1 MGVGGSS
8 WVWPLASDGGALHT
22 QEDGSSGTGRSL
34 LRFLSYAAAFGGDQR
49 SAGLPLAAP
58 SSDGGKGAPL
68 PAAEALAH
76 GDGSCCCNCCAAALL
91 GSPAPATGL
100 GSCTLRCAAPAAASL
115 RGLHSPLRLLGG
127 SGGRLLPGAPGD
139 LGCGNALLWVRESG
153 APLWLQAIAS
163 AALGM
168 GSSTVEAGEILV
180 ASPLPTRTAASLGC
194 RDAAAEAAALLVA
207 GGRPTSW
214 LPRRTGVEPPG
225 GGGAG
230 ASVSSCTSSAA
241 VGRTFGSASRHRRM
255 MPSTSSG
262 HSSGTLW
269 PGMQRSEIDGR
280 LFLSRGCGQQP
291 GQPGKR
297 QEIRSLGG
305 RGSRVGGPL
314 HVDMSAPLQP
324 APQHSRSPA
333 DGCKVCHKLTSALA
347 AGRVQAA
354 CRCKSPCS
362 SSGGVAR

>member
-1 MGVGGSS
+1 MAALCTLERTAS
-8 WVWPLASDGGALHT
+8 LAQGAHCWAPFLVL
-22 QEDGSSGTGRSL
+22 QRS
-34 LRFLSYAAAFGGDQR
+34 AGDQPP
-49 SAGLPLAAP
+49 AGLPLAAP
-58 SSDGGKGAPL
+58 STPSTAGGKGAPL

-76 GDGSCCCNCCAAALL
+76 GDGSCCCNCGAAALL
-91 GSPAPATGL
+91 GSPAPVNGL
-100 GSCTLRCAAPAAASL
+100 DSCTLRSAAPAAASL
-115 RGLHSPLRLLGG
+115 QGLHSPLRLLGG

-139 LGCGNALLWVRESG
+139 LGCGYALLWVRERG
-153 APLWLQAIAS
+153 APLRLQPIVS

-241 VGRTFGSASRHRRM
+241 VGRTLGSASRHRRM

-269 PGMQRSEIDGR
+269 PGKQGSAGVGKPSGPEIDGR
-280 LFLSRGCGQQP
+280 LFLSRGRGQQP
-291 GQPGKR
+291 GQPG
-297 QEIRSLGG
+297 
-305 RGSRVGGPL
+305 
-314 HVDMSAPLQP
+314 
-324 APQHSRSPA
+324 
-333 DGCKVCHKLTSALA
+333 
-347 AGRVQAA
+347 
-354 CRCKSPCS
+354 
-362 SSGGVAR
+362 